1 VFFALLGTALTVQAQ
16 SGFRSGELSR
26 SFTETGRV
34 TVSTETVSLVV
45 SVTDREGRCRAGLGP
60 EDFVVYD
67 NGVRQEI
74 SFFSDH
80 DAPASVA
87 VVFDVSGSITQ
98 EKPLRARD
106 ALRRFIETSHGEDE
120 YFLVAFNS
128 TATLLDNGTQDA
140 EGLLRSVSSLKP
152 NGETALYDTVSF
164 GLEKLSLAR
173 HPKRALI
180 VISDGEDNHSRSTF
194 GQLRRRLQEAAVTIY
209 SVGTEPHPLPR
220 SQGRSI
226 LSELASA
233 SGGRAWFPVHSE
245 EMSEAFEEIALEL
258 RHQYSIGYLPSN
270 FFPDGSRHHIR
281 VRLAPE
287 LQPERLKVRAR
298 DGYQAAPRFTS
309 TAHAGGDPRRH
320 QPQ

>member
-1 VFFALLGTALTVQAQ
+1 QRKKHRAFLRGKGVSMVHQRTLILSVFFALLGTALTVQEQ

-194 GQLRRRLQEAAVTIY
+194 GQL
-209 SVGTEPHPLPR
+209 
-220 SQGRSI
+220 
-226 LSELASA
+226 
-233 SGGRAWFPVHSE
+233 
-245 EMSEAFEEIALEL
+245 
-258 RHQYSIGYLPSN
+258 
-270 FFPDGSRHHIR
+270 
-281 VRLAPE
+281 
-287 LQPERLKVRAR
+287 
-298 DGYQAAPRFTS
+298 
-309 TAHAGGDPRRH
+309 
-320 QPQ
+320 